1 MSQGLRDM
9 LANRRFAIPLIAL
22 LAFCF
27 IGLILIG
34 VVLIWQ
40 PGAPDDGGDVAQDT
54 PSPTVEPTEQGTLT
68 PTATATSTPRP
79 SPTLVVLDTPDGGAP
94 GDGTPG
100 AGTEEPVST
109 VEVGETQAAAEQTLT
124 AVAGQTISPAD
135 QTATAAAAAGGQD
148 TAEPM
153 DTAPPEDE
161 ELAETGIG
169 WGLILFSGVGLGLL
183 AIAARRLRMAS

>member
-1 MSQGLRDM
+1 M
-9 LANRRFAIPLIAL
+9 LANRRFAIPLIIL

-40 PGAPDDGGDVAQDT
+40 PGAPDDGGAVAQDT
-54 PSPTVEPTEQGTLT
+54 ASPTVEPTETVPPT
-68 PTATATSTPRP
+68 STATATSTPRP
-79 SPTLVVLDTPDGGAP
+79 SPTLVVLDSPGTGTAGGETPE
-94 GDGTPG
+94 

-109 VEVGETQAAAEQTLT
+109 VEVGETQVAAEETLT
-124 AVAGQTISPAD
+124 AAAGESVSSAD
-135 QTATAAAAAGGQD
+135 QTATAEAASGEEA
-148 TAEPM
+148 TTEP
-153 DTAPPEDE
+153 TETETVEDE
-161 ELAETGIG
+161 ELAQTGIG

>member
-40 PGAPDDGGDVAQDT
+40 PGASDDQGSVAQDT
-54 PSPTVEPTEQGTLT
+54 ASPTVESTEPATST
-68 PTATATSTPRP
+68 PAPTATATSTPRP
-79 SPTLVVLDTPDGGAP
+79 SPTLVVLDTPQGGTAE
-94 GDGTPG
+94 TPG

-109 VEVGETQAAAEQTLT
+109 VQVGETQAAAEATLT
-124 AVAGQTISPAD
+124 AAAGETVSPAD
-135 QTATAAAAAGGQD
+135 QTATVEAGNGEEATTAPTD
-148 TAEPM
+148 TA
-153 DTAPPEDE
+153 TPEDE
-161 ELAETGIG
+161 ELAQTGIG
-169 WGLILFSGVGLGLL
+169 WGLILISGVGLGLL
-183 AIAARRLRMAS
+183 AVAARRLRMAS